1 MLLSIIFTINFGIG
15 TYFAC
20 FNWYLKK
27 VLFVLPLVP
36 VIKQQF
42 NELINGQS
50 QTNRAQELNLSFY
63 NDMINLTNFASN
75 LLKIDKKH
83 YKVINVYY
91 IGYIMIRKIDDCE
104 KIYIVNRFHLLVN
117 HAKSWRKKWEIN
129 SWFLSILLMNK
140 ICRWLGW
147 N

>member
-1 MLLSIIFTINFGIG
+1 M
-15 TYFAC
+15 
-20 FNWYLKK
+20 
-27 VLFVLPLVP
+27 LFVLPLVP

-117 HAKSWRKKWEIN
+117 HAKS
-129 SWFLSILLMNK
+129 
-140 ICRWLGW
+140 
-147 N
+147 